1 MKDDNILKIN
11 DVDIEDYLNNSK
23 FQINN
28 TLFVKKYIS
37 NIWSNIIDS
46 LLEQGSQYFAITIN
60 LVGLSYSSNSI
71 SDINIVEL
79 EKKRIK
85 NWLEVIPK
93 QPFNNHYQVVLINKN
108 LHKTGYSTTKRFY

>member
-85 NWLEVIPK
+85 NYLYNLYPSTN
-93 QPFNNHYQVVLINKN
+93 FFLLYQN
-108 LHKTGYSTTKRFY
+108 LHQQICCIFMQ